1 MRKSPQDP
9 WWVDSPEDDNDF
21 RVYAKRL
28 SDASGEM
35 PPMDAR
41 ALGKIL
47 GVTTKQA
54 LELLREAVQALR
66 DATPRDQLYPSS
78 ES

>member
-1 MRKSPQDP
+1 VRKSPNDP
-9 WWVDSPEDDNDF
+9 WWVDSPEDQNDF
-21 RVYAKRL
+21 RVYARRL
-28 SDASGEM
+28 SDGSGEM
-35 PPMDAR
+35 PPLDAR

-54 LELLREAVQALR
+54 QELLREALEALR
-66 DATPRDQLYPSS
+66 KATPKDQFYPSS